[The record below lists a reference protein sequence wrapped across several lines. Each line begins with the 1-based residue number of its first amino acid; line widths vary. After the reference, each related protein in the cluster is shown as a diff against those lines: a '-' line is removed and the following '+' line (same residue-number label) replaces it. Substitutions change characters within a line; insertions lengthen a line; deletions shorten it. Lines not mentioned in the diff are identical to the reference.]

1 MQRNDKAHEPQA
13 KQGWLQSR
21 DKTGKAVNVQLSIDG
36 LSEETI
42 SRMLAVHARTR
53 RRAESLIDRVQ
64 ALRTGCRG
72 LLDAM
77 PQHILAEV

>member
-21 DKTGKAVNVQLSIDG
+21 DDTGKAVNVQLGIDG

-77 PQHILAEV
+77 P